1 MLNHISANLFRS
13 NEQMNSM
20 SVFVIFQSLLF
31 HSERFDW
38 TFLSIMFHVSCK
50 QMFEKF
56 NSNKMKLNNV
66 RVMSMST
73 WNWYTLAEPIR
84 LWTIIYSS
92 FRSTKTTNENIC
104 VPWNSKFIRFRSWIV
119 FRCISVFHLIS

>member
-1 MLNHISANLFRS
+1 
-13 NEQMNSM
+13 
-20 SVFVIFQSLLF
+20 
-31 HSERFDW
+31 
-38 TFLSIMFHVSCK
+38 MFHASCK

-104 VPWNSKFIRFRSWIV
+104 VPWNSKS
-119 FRCISVFHLIS
+119 ISVGRSYRISQLCICLSIFLYFILYPTQCLSYNVWIEQHICNPISWLYLHLYSHYKHGLQ